1 MMSNSAIP
9 VQRYRRRLQ
18 FRSLDM
24 SVCLPVHRPSLTH
37 SILHSFR
44 AATVWWAIDKVEVDR
59 DNYGALVFISD
70 IGMDGR
76 GPGNFRAEVLSRHAS
91 SLNIQ
96 QTTLT
101 KWPDIAHIED
111 LLELASC
118 TLFRDSIEHEHLAP
132 KENNVK
138 SERASARFGS
148 RYAERGEL
156 WSHRTIGMRER
167 KLLGCPTSMRCRGTT
182 QHMEK
187 LNILNL
193 R

>member
-37 SILHSFR
+37 SIPHSFR
-44 AATVWWAIDKVEVDR
+44 GAAATVWWAIDKVEVDR
-59 DNYGALVFISD
+59 DNYGALVFITD

-132 KENNVK
+132 KKEQYEVWK
-138 SERASARFGS
+138 SVCQIRIEICGDGWTMVTPHDWDEREKIAR
-148 RYAERGEL
+148 L
-156 WSHRTIGMRER
+156 
-167 KLLGCPTSMRCRGTT
+167 P
-182 QHMEK
+182 
-187 LNILNL
+187 NIHEM
-193 R
+193 